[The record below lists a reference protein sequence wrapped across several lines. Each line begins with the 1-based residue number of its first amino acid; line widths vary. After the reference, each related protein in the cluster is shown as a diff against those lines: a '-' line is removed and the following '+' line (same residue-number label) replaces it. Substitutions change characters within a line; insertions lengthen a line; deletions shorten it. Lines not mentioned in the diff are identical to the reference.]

1 LGKSSL
7 ITANSEDSGGRQF
20 TYMYNTRLV
29 NFSLASFRSTFV
41 PNHCRYFVLSFI
53 RGNIFRSFS
62 SLSLERTET
71 SSQER
76 DIHKLRNVGIS
87 AHIDSGKTTLTERVL
102 FYSGRIR
109 EIHEVKGKDGK
120 GATMDFMELER
131 ERGITIQSAATS
143 CFWANHP
150 INIIDT
156 PGHVDF
162 TIEVERALRVLDGA
176 VLVLCAVGGVQSQS
190 LTVSRQMNRYKVPR
204 VAFINKVDRQGA
216 NPFRVVQQLR
226 DKLHKW
232 AAPVV
237 IPIGLEDELKG
248 VIDVI
253 QREALY
259 FEGKFGEQVVKK
271 QIPEAL
277 VDDVEK
283 HRKNL
288 VEMVAELDEDIADKF
303 LSEQEITEQELK
315 QAIRKLTVN
324 LQFIPVF
331 MGSALKNCGVQPLL
345 DGIVQYLPN
354 PKEKKNTALRLVKK
368 EIDGEVKQ
376 VEEPVELNPSPNEKL
391 VSLAFKLE
399 DGRYGQLTYLRV
411 YQGTLKRGDY
421 IVNSRTGK
429 KVKVPRLVRMH
440 ADEMEEI
447 SEAVAGD
454 ICAVFGVECASGDT
468 FTDGKD
474 TFSMESVFIPEP
486 VISLAVKPKTRE
498 VSNNFTKALTR
509 FMREDPTFHFYS
521 DPETKQMIIS
531 GMGELHL
538 QVYLER
544 MRREYGVE
552 CEAGQPQVNFRETV
566 TRRTN
571 FDYLHKKQTG
581 GAGQY
586 GGVIGYIEP
595 SEDPLHNEFVNRVVG
610 NAIPPNLI
618 PAVEAGFREACERGS
633 LTGHR
638 VQGVRMVLEDGKS
651 HSVDSSELAFR
662 IAAIMAF
669 REAFPKAGPAI
680 LEPIMNVEVQIPTEF
695 QGAVVGAL
703 NRRRGII
710 LSAVDYGELSVIQ
723 AEVPLYEMFGYST
736 ELRSMTQGKGEYT
749 MEYKEHRETTQHIQ
763 QMLIEKYQKEQ
774 AERK

>member
-1 LGKSSL
+1 MLPPTCIL
-7 ITANSEDSGGRQF
+7 YTVR
-20 TYMYNTRLV
+20 
-29 NFSLASFRSTFV
+29 
-41 PNHCRYFVLSFI
+41 VLSFTKFCE
-53 RGNIFRSFS
+53 RRLSVFTSCQKQSCSFS
-62 SLSLERTET
+62 SLPLDPLENK
-71 SSQER
+71 SSGRER
-76 DIHKLRNVGIS
+76 DVDKLRNIGIS

-109 EIHEVKGKDGK
+109 QIHEVKGKDGK

-176 VLVLCAVGGVQSQS
+176 ILVLCAVGGVQSQS

-204 VAFINKVDRQGA
+204 IAFINKLDRQGA
-216 NPFRVVQQLR
+216 NPIRVLQQLR
-226 DKLHKW
+226 EKIHKW
-232 AAPVV
+232 AAPLT
-237 IPIGLEDELKG
+237 IPIGLEGDLEG
-248 VIDVI
+248 IVDII
-253 QREALY
+253 RREALY
-259 FEGKFGEQVVKK
+259 FEGQYGEKVVKK
-271 QIPEAL
+271 PVPE
-277 VDDVEK
+277 
-283 HRKNL
+283 NL
-288 VEMVAELDEDIADKF
+288 VKEMEKYRRNLTEILAELDEH
-303 LSEQEITEQELK
+303 EIID
-315 QAIRKLTVN
+315 AIRKATIH
-324 LQFIPVF
+324 LQFVPVL
-331 MGSALKNCGVQPLL
+331 MGSALKNCGIQPLL
-345 DGIVQYLPN
+345 DGVVEYLPN
-354 PKEKKNTALRLVKK
+354 PKEKENVALRLVKR
-368 EIDGEVKQ
+368 EIDGEMKQ
-376 VEEPVELNPSPNEKL
+376 IEEPIVLESSPSEKL

-421 IVNSRTGK
+421 IFNSRTGK

-447 SEAVAGD
+447 TEAVAGD

-486 VISLAVKPKTRE
+486 VMSLAVKPKSRE
-498 VSNNFTKALTR
+498 VSNYFNKALNR
-509 FMREDPTFHFYS
+509 FIREDPTFHFS
-521 DPETKQMIIS
+521 IDHETKQMIIR

-544 MRREYGVE
+544 MKREYGVE

-566 TRRTN
+566 TRLAK

-595 SEDPLHNEFVNRVVG
+595 ATDPSYNEFVNRVVG

-618 PAVEAGFREACERGS
+618 PAVEAGFYEACEKGS
-633 LTGHR
+633 LIGHR

-651 HSVDSSELAFR
+651 HPVDSSELAFQL
-662 IAAIMAF
+662 AAIMAF
-669 REAFPKAGPAI
+669 RQAFSIAAPVV
-680 LEPIMNVEVQIPTEF
+680 LEPIMSVEVQVPTEY
-695 QGAVVGAL
+695 QGTAMGAL

-710 LSAVDYGELSVIQ
+710 ISATDYEEFSVIL
-723 AEVPLYEMFGYST
+723 AEVPLSEMFGYAT
-736 ELRSMTQGKGEYT
+736 ELRSMTQGKGEYS
-749 MEYKEHRETTQHIQ
+749 MEYKDHRETTKQLQ
-763 QMLIEKYQKEQ
+763 QQLIEKYQKEQ
-774 AERK
+774 SGNK

>member
-1 LGKSSL
+1 MCS
-7 ITANSEDSGGRQF
+7 
-20 TYMYNTRLV
+20 TRIV
-29 NFSLASFRSTFV
+29 K
-41 PNHCRYFVLSFI
+41 VLSAPLWSRLFL
-53 RGNIFRSFS
+53 RRQKYVWYSFNKRYSRELS
-62 SLSLERTET
+62 SLSAEGAENSNL
-71 SSQER
+71 ER
-76 DIHKLRNVGIS
+76 DINKLRNVGIS

-204 VAFINKVDRQGA
+204 IAFINKLDRQGA

-232 AAPVV
+232 AAPLV
-237 IPIGLEDELKG
+237 IPIGLEEELKG
-248 VIDVI
+248 VVDII
-253 QREALY
+253 RREALY
-259 FEGKFGEQVVKK
+259 FEGRFGEQVVRK
-271 QIPEAL
+271 QVPEAL
-277 VDDVEK
+277 VHDVEK
-283 HRKNL
+283 YRKSL
-288 VEMVAELDEDIADKF
+288 VEMIAELDEYIADKF
-303 LSEQEITEQELK
+303 LSEQEISEEELTG
-315 QAIRKLTVN
+315 AIRKVTVN

-345 DGIVQYLPN
+345 DGVVQYLPN
-354 PKEKKNTALRLVKK
+354 PKEKENIALRLVRK
-368 EIDGEVKQ
+368 EVDGEMKQ
-376 VEEPVELNPSPNEKL
+376 LEEPVVLSPSADEKL
-391 VSLAFKLE
+391 VCLAFKLE
-399 DGRYGQLTYLRV
+399 DGRYGQLTYLRL

-421 IVNSRTGK
+421 IFNSRTSK

-486 VISLAVKPKTRE
+486 VMSLAVKPKSRE
-498 VSNNFTKALTR
+498 TSNNFTKALAR
-509 FMREDPTFHFYS
+509 FMREDPTFHFFNDS
-521 DPETKQMIIS
+521 ETKQLIIS

-544 MRREYGVE
+544 MKREYGVE

-566 TRRTN
+566 TKRTK

-595 SEDPLHNEFVNRVVG
+595 SDDSLNNEFVNRVVG

-669 REAFPKAGPAI
+669 REAFPRAEPAI
-680 LEPIMNVEVQIPTEF
+680 LEPVMTVEVQVPTEF
-695 QGAVVGAL
+695 QGTVMGAL

-710 LSAVDYGELSVIQ
+710 ISAVDYGELSVIQ
-723 AEVPLYEMFGYST
+723 AEVPLYEMFGYAT
-736 ELRSMTQGKGEYT
+736 ELRSMTQGKGDYT
-749 MEYKEHRETTQHIQ
+749 MEYKEHRETTRQIQ
-763 QMLIEKYQKEQ
+763 QMLVEKHQKEQ

>member
-1 LGKSSL
+1 
-7 ITANSEDSGGRQF
+7 
-20 TYMYNTRLV
+20 MYNTRLV
-29 NFSLASFRSTFV
+29 NFSLASFRSKFV

-248 VIDVI
+248 VIDII

>member
-1 LGKSSL
+1 MYRTQVGK
-7 ITANSEDSGGRQF
+7 
-20 TYMYNTRLV
+20 
-29 NFSLASFRSTFV
+29 
-41 PNHCRYFVLSFI
+41 VLS
-53 RGNIFRSFS
+53 SFWYRLFLKHQKDFLSSFKKHYTRELS
-62 SLSLERTET
+62 SLSVERTENT
-71 SSQER
+71 NLER
-76 DIHKLRNVGIS
+76 DINKLRNVGIS

-204 VAFINKVDRQGA
+204 VAFINKLDRQGA

-232 AAPVV
+232 AAPLI
-237 IPIGLEDELKG
+237 IPIGVEEELKG
-248 VIDVI
+248 VIDI
-253 QREALY
+253 IRREALY
-259 FEGKFGEQVVKK
+259 FEGRFGEQVVKK
-271 QIPEAL
+271 QVPEAL
-277 VDDVEK
+277 VTDVEK
-283 HRKNL
+283 YRKSL
-288 VEMVAELDEDIADKF
+288 VEMIAELDEDIADKF
-303 LSEQEITEQELK
+303 LSEQEIPEEELK
-315 QAIRKLTVN
+315 RAIRKLTVN
-324 LQFIPVF
+324 LKFIPVF

-345 DGIVQYLPN
+345 DGVVDYLPN
-354 PKEKKNTALRLVKK
+354 PKEKENTALRLVKK
-368 EIDGEVKQ
+368 EIDGEMKQ
-376 VEEPVELNPSPNEKL
+376 VEEPVILSPSANEKL
-391 VSLAFKLE
+391 VCLAFKLE

-411 YQGTLKRGDY
+411 YQGTLKRGDN
-421 IVNSRTGK
+421 IFNSRTSK

-486 VISLAVKPKTRE
+486 VMSLAVKPKSRE
-498 VSNNFTKALTR
+498 TSNNFTKALAR
-509 FMREDPTFHFYS
+509 FMREDPTFRFFN
-521 DPETKQMIIS
+521 DPETKQLIIS

-544 MRREYGVE
+544 MKREYGVE

-566 TRRTN
+566 TRRTK

-595 SEDPLHNEFVNRVVG
+595 SDDSLSNEFVNRVVG

-669 REAFPKAGPAI
+669 REAFPQAAPAV
-680 LEPIMNVEVQIPTEF
+680 LEPVMNVEVQVPTEF
-695 QGAVVGAL
+695 QGTVMGAL

-710 LSAVDYGELSVIQ
+710 ISAVDYGELSVIQ
-723 AEVPLYEMFGYST
+723 AEVPLYEMFGYAT
-736 ELRSMTQGKGEYT
+736 ELRSVTQGKGDYT
-749 MEYKEHRETTQHIQ
+749 MEYKEHRETTQQIQ
-763 QMLIEKYQKEQ
+763 QMLVEKHQKEQ

>member
-1 LGKSSL
+1 LGKSSS

-586 GGVIGYIEP
+586 GGVIG
-595 SEDPLHNEFVNRVVG
+595 
-610 NAIPPNLI
+610 
-618 PAVEAGFREACERGS
+618 
-633 LTGHR
+633 
-638 VQGVRMVLEDGKS
+638 
-651 HSVDSSELAFR
+651 
-662 IAAIMAF
+662 
-669 REAFPKAGPAI
+669 
-680 LEPIMNVEVQIPTEF
+680 
-695 QGAVVGAL
+695 
-703 NRRRGII
+703 
-710 LSAVDYGELSVIQ
+710 
-723 AEVPLYEMFGYST
+723 
-736 ELRSMTQGKGEYT
+736 
-749 MEYKEHRETTQHIQ
+749 
-763 QMLIEKYQKEQ
+763 
-774 AERK
+774 